1 MMFNFLI
8 KDNDLEQEFQKYGLD
23 KEDIDFIV
31 EQIAGPKERTNGV
44 RIILVQ
50 ILCYATNFKTI

>member
-8 KDNDLEQEFQKYGLD
+8 EDNDLEQEFQKYGLD
-23 KEDIDFIV
+23 KEDINFIV